1 MQADASMIGV
11 IIVSGAAL
19 LLTALSIYYS
29 HVIIP
34 IKTNKAYRKSIA
46 AIAAAVESRDPSAS
60 GQAKTVARFSCE
72 VAQQLGVSNKEIER
86 IEFAGLL
93 MDIGKAQVPHAV
105 LTKNEKL
112 DTEEWRIVRNHCR
125 IGAEMV
131 AEVPFLAD
139 LSSIILYHH
148 EYFNGEGYPFGLSGS
163 DIPIAS
169 RILHVVGDYVAM
181 VAERPY
187 HKQKLAAYEAADEI
201 IKQIGRKYDPQVAKV
216 FLRFLG
222 YTPNS
227 IEIGYTDDETDA
239 MVR

>member
-1 MQADASMIGV
+1 MQFDSSTIGIV
-11 IIVSGAAL
+11 AVSGAAL
-19 LLTALSIYYS
+19 LLTALSVYYS
-29 HVIIP
+29 HIILP
-34 IKTNKAYRKSIA
+34 QKTNKAYRKSIA

-60 GQAKTVARFSCE
+60 GQARTVARFSCE
-72 VAQQLGVSNKEIER
+72 VAQHLGLTGKDLER

-93 MDIGKAQVPHAV
+93 MDIGKAQVPHTV

-112 DTEEWRIVRNHCR
+112 DRDEWRIVRNHCR
-125 IGAEMV
+125 IGAEIV
-131 AEVPFLAD
+131 ADVPFLAD
-139 LSSIILYHH
+139 LASIILYHH

-201 IKQIGRKYDPQVAKV
+201 VKQTGRKYDPQVAKV
-216 FLRFLG
+216 FMRFLG
-222 YTPNS
+222 YGSNAFD
-227 IEIGYTDDETDA
+227 GYAGDESEA
-239 MVR
+239 LVR